1 MANRWNRVILLGL
14 ALLLLPALPVSAA
27 EGTRGNLVSAGW
39 LDRNLRSPDLLV
51 LDASPAQTY
60 KTRHIPGAVSVDLF
74 SWYGIQERPV
84 AEMEKLYQSWG
95 ISPGKRIVMYD
106 QGATFL
112 ATRLFY
118 QLYYHGFP
126 AGDLFVLDGG
136 LSKWQELG
144 FAVTSDAAPPRKGS
158 FSVTTVNEDVRARLP
173 EMLTA
178 SGDLVNSVLV
188 DALGADWHFG
198 ETAPFDRPGHIPNG
212 VLLPSADF
220 FNKDKTFKSAD
231 EIRRMLNYVGMK
243 PEQQVYSFCGG
254 GVAASVP
261 FFAVKFLANY
271 PNVKLYRESEMG
283 WLADERRLPYWTYDA
298 PFLVRDAT
306 WLQSWGGARI
316 RMFGGAQIS
325 IVDVR
330 AAAAYSEG
338 HVPFAANVPAETFR
352 RHLHD
357 PVRLK
362 EVLGTAGIDRSHEAV
377 VISGAG
383 VTKDAALAL
392 VMLEKLG
399 QAKVSL
405 LAQSLDQWS
414 KLGFNVKR
422 DDMSGLQ
429 PTSYA
434 ADVKDGI
441 IITDPQSTSGDY
453 PKIFIA
459 SGSAIPTHAPQGTVV
474 QVPYT
479 DLLNADGTPKPAKD
493 IWNTLSKAGVSRY
506 AELVCFS
513 DDPGE
518 AAANYFILKLM
529 GFPDV
534 KVWIGEETQ

>member
-1 MANRWNRVILLGL
+1 MTNRWNSVILIGL
-14 ALLLLPALPVSAA
+14 ALLVFTARAASAA
-27 EGTRGNLVSAGW
+27 DDVRGNLVSAGW
-39 LDRNLRSPDLLV
+39 LDQNLRNPDLLV
-51 LDASPAQTY
+51 LDASPAQMY

-74 SWYGIQERPV
+74 SWYGVQERPV

-95 ISPGKRIVMYD
+95 VSPGKKIVMYD

-136 LSKWQELG
+136 LAKWQELG
-144 FAVTSDAAPPRKGS
+144 LAVTADATSPTTGRFTVK
-158 FSVTTVNEDVRARLP
+158 TVNEEVRARLP
-173 EMLTA
+173 EMVTA

-188 DALGADWHFG
+188 DALGPDWHFG
-198 ETAPFDRPGHIPNG
+198 ETAPFDRAGHIPNG

-231 EIRRMLNYVGMK
+231 EIRRMLRYVGIK

-261 FFAVKFLANY
+261 FFAVKFLAKY
-271 PNVKLYRESEMG
+271 PNVKLYKESEMG
-283 WLADERRLPYWTYDA
+283 WLADDRRLPYWTYDA
-298 PFLVRDAT
+298 PFLLRDAS
-306 WLQSWGGARI
+306 WLQFWAGARI
-316 RMFGGAQIS
+316 RAFGGAQIS

-330 AAAAYSEG
+330 PPAAYNEG

-352 RHLHD
+352 RYLND
-357 PVRLK
+357 PVRLN
-362 EVLGTAGIDRSHEAV
+362 EVLGGAGIDRSHEAV
-377 VISGAG
+377 VIADAG
-383 VTKDAALAL
+383 VTKDAALAF

-405 LAQSLDQWS
+405 LTQSLDQWS
-414 KLGFNVKR
+414 QLGFDVKK
-422 DDMSGLQ
+422 DGASGLQ

-434 ADVKDGI
+434 ADVRHGV
-441 IITDPQSTSGDY
+441 IITDPQSTRGDY
-453 PKIFIA
+453 PKIFVA
-459 SGSAIPTHAPQGTVV
+459 SGAALPTQAPQGTVV
-474 QVPYT
+474 HVPYT
-479 DLLNADGTPKPAKD
+479 DLLNADGTPKAAKD
-493 IWNTLSKAGVSRY
+493 IWNILSKAGVSRY
-506 AELVCFS
+506 AELVSFS

-534 KVWIGEETQ
+534 KMWNGADTQ